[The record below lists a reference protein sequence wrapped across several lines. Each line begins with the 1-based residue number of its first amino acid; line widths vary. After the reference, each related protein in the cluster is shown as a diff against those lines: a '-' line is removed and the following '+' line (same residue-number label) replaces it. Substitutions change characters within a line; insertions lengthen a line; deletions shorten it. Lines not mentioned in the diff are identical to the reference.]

1 MSANGIYGFSGS
13 GLDPTSMVKVSMIP
27 KQKELDKLEQERIIL
42 DNTKEDF
49 LTIAGKITTSAASFS
64 QYKMTN
70 TMNAK
75 TAESSDSAV
84 KVSVNST
91 AALMSHKVEVGQ
103 LSSNAYLVGTNSMT
117 RYDTTTGNA
126 SSNSSSIKLADVLF
140 KKITTSTNADGE
152 KIISGN
158 IAAVSAKSNEAD
170 WTLTR
175 TNADGSTEPVAK
187 DGFDLTGAHSFGEL
201 NDGSYSGLK
210 TSETA
215 FEFKIYDGTEDW
227 DSMTADEKTAYE
239 TAHTIKYTYDEL
251 LGENGATFNDLVS
264 KINSLGLNIKASYDS
279 VNDRFSFYNS
289 KGGED
294 NNIQI
299 VLGTAGGKDTARSAV
314 AARNFFNNMGLYQSA
329 NGVLT
334 GEDPNAT
341 AVEAGD
347 KNSML
352 FELKSSMRINP
363 DGSQDGNGNS
373 IVYNY
378 TAGQNTFSGS
388 NGEITV
394 DGVKYTNI
402 TDNKITVG
410 GVTYTALN
418 TTASAATVSVSQD
431 TDSII
436 EKVKSFVSEYNT
448 LLADLYKKYDE
459 KRNSDYKPLT
469 QSQKDEMTEEQIK
482 KWEEKSRAGMLY
494 HDKTIGKIIMD
505 MRSAVTQ
512 SVEGVDGKYNSI
524 FSLGISTTGLKGQLV
539 INEDKLK
546 KALSEDP
553 DSVYNI
559 FGKLDSKD
567 LTNSAKSGVA
577 QRLGDVFT
585 AAQKSIKSEAGS
597 SSEFTDDSRI
607 NNSRRRLDTKIS
619 NFKKVM
625 DAFEKALYKKYDA
638 MESMIAKLGTQAG
651 FVLGSWGQ
659 Q

>member
-1 MSANGIYGFSGS
+1 MSATGIYGFSGS

-27 KQKELDKLEQERIIL
+27 KQKELDKYEQERTIL

-49 LTIAGKITTSAASFS
+49 LTIAGKITTSSASFS
-64 QYKMTN
+64 QYKMTS

-84 KVSVNST
+84 KVSVNSS
-91 AALMSHKVEVGQ
+91 AALMNHKVEVGK

-117 RYDTTTGNA
+117 RYAITTDTA
-126 SSNSSSIKLADVLF
+126 SSSSIKLADVLF
-140 KKITTSTNADGE
+140 KNITTSTNADGE

-158 IAAVSAKSNEAD
+158 IAAVSAPSSTAD
-170 WTLTR
+170 WTVTKQ
-175 TNADGSTEPVAK
+175 DGTTTAK
-187 DGFDLTGAHSFGEL
+187 DGFNLTEAFSFGQS
-201 NDGSYSGLK
+201 DDASYTGLK
-210 TSETA
+210 TSATA

-251 LGENGATFNDLVS
+251 LGENGVTFNDLVS

-294 NNIQI
+294 NNVQI
-299 VLGTAGGKDTARSAV
+299 VLGTAGGKDTSRSAV
-314 AARNFFNNMGLYQSA
+314 ATRNFFNNMGLYQSA
-329 NGVLT
+329 NGALT
-334 GEDPNAT
+334 GEDTTAT
-341 AVEAGD
+341 TVSAGD
-347 KNSML
+347 GNSML
-352 FELKSSMRINP
+352 FEIEANVRTGTEA
-363 DGSQDGNGNS
+363 DGTTAIYSR
-373 IVYNY
+373 

-394 DGVKYTNI
+394 DGVKYTNV

-418 TTASAATVSVSQD
+418 TTSSAANVSVSQD

-436 EKVKSFVSEYNT
+436 EKVKSFVSEYNA

-539 INEDKLK
+539 LNEDRLK
-546 KALSEDP
+546 KGLAEDP

-567 LTNSAKSGVA
+567 LNNSAKSGVA
-577 QRLGDVFT
+577 QRLGDVCT

-597 SSEFTDDSRI
+597 SSEYTDDSRI
-607 NNSRRRLDTKIS
+607 NNARRRLDTKIS
-619 NFKKVM
+619 NFKKTM
-625 DAFEKALYKKYDA
+625 DAFEKVLYKKYDA
-638 MESMIAKLGTQAG
+638 MEVMIGRLGAQAG
-651 FVLGSWGQ
+651 FVLGSFGQ